1 MKHQLNS
8 WCLLW
13 LAGTDIAGE
22 VVGLGPGVTSFA
34 VGDKISNWTDLR
46 VCTLLWLLDYVIYP
60 ALLAIRN
67 LDKTSE
73 HI

>member
-34 VGDKISNWTDLR
+34 VGDKISSWTDLR

-73 HI
+73 HT